1 MKKLVVGT
9 LLSMAIVVLLGSVKV
24 ASAVKGQAGSSQRS
38 DFALFDGTN
47 SANQPDSGAVCGA
60 RGTYTS
66 YVAVSNFFWRGRGL
80 HPERA
85 PVRRRRRRDDIR
97 GPAGGRAVLEKGGGG
112 LGRRALEGRGDPDD
126 LCRGLDR

>member
-66 YVAVSNFFWRGRGL
+66 YVAVSNFFWRGRGRPHHL
-80 HPERA
+80 
-85 PVRRRRRRDDIR
+85 R
-97 GPAGGRAVLEKGGGG
+97 GW
-112 LGRRALEGRGDPDD
+112 GRRELPNPGGWV
-126 LCRGLDR
+126 L